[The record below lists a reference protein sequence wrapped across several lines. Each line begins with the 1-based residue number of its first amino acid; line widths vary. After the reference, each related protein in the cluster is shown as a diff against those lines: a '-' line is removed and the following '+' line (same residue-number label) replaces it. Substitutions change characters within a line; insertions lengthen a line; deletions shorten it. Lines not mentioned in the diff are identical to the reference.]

1 MASRLKPSRFV
12 HRQKLGSKLPNAL
25 INTSGWQIVTET
37 QTVGGVQKW
46 TSTTNDIFGRPLQQ
60 SFPNGGA
67 QETLNYAYNPMGL
80 LSGLSGANPYLSNVT
95 YNAAG
100 QVSSQQIGTALKQ
113 INAYNSTTQ
122 RLTSTCIF
130 QGSGSSCPGTPSAKI
145 LSLSFGYQNNG
156 NISQIDQQDQG
167 RNETMLYTY
176 DELDRL
182 LTAGGINPQQFRY
195 SPSGNLMTV
204 TDTVQASY
212 QYDPTHIHA
221 VTTVT
226 RPGGSDSYQYDADG
240 NMTLRV
246 EAGVTYNQVFDAEN
260 RLVSVTSNNQTT
272 QFFYDGQGNQVVK
285 RVDPDTSYTVY

>member
-1 MASRLKPSRFV
+1 
-12 HRQKLGSKLPNAL
+12 
-25 INTSGWQIVTET
+25 
-37 QTVGGVQKW
+37 
-46 TSTTNDIFGRPLQQ
+46 
-60 SFPNGGA
+60 
-67 QETLNYAYNPMGL
+67 MGL
-80 LSGLSGANPYLSNVT
+80 LTGLSGANPYLSNVT

-130 QGSGSSCPGTPSAKI
+130 IGTGSSYPGTPSAKI

-156 NISQIDQQDQG
+156 NISQIDQQDQV
-167 RNETMLYTY
+167 RNETILYTY

-182 LTAGGINPQQFRY
+182 LTAGGINPQQFSY
-195 SPSGNLMTV
+195 SPSGNILTV

-226 RPGGSDSYQYDADG
+226 RPGGSDTYLYDADG
-240 NMTLRV
+240 NPSK
-246 EAGVTYNQVFDAEN
+246 GSGQV
-260 RLVSVTSNNQTT
+260 
-272 QFFYDGQGNQVVK
+272 
-285 RVDPDTSYTVY
+285 